1 MTILA
6 TPPSFS
12 SLQDDLV
19 YTVSEPTHTSDPV
32 LYPNY
37 KFIGDVYVGST
48 LVARIKKVPDPITQI
63 GIFNIGQ
70 IVRNYIATTF
80 NPAAGAIVAQEL
92 GDGQFSLSVTMKFG
106 EEYGFTAFFAL
117 VADSSRTYFNNYNG
131 RLIGATSSITALA
144 NKIATNQPT
153 TANLLL
159 SNSYYFISYFTT
171 NTVGISYTVT
181 PSGSGSGFSGTITP
195 SVSNEMIIL
204 NLSPIALNA
213 AHPGTINA
221 ATTSY
226 TVQVGSQTYT
236 FKIFC
241 EPQYQT
247 YMIHFLNQYGGF
259 ESKVFSK
266 VSRKI
271 LEIQRQDFGKLPFTV
286 DASGVVGYKNA
297 NGVYNESRSVYSSQY
312 TERLTL
318 NSDLLTDQEYRWL
331 SDLILSPMVFIED
344 GGYFFPCVISDT
356 NYEPKK
362 FINDDLTNLTM
373 NVEFGKQL
381 NAQFR

>member
-1 MTILA
+1 LPRLSIRL
-6 TPPSFS
+6 S
-12 SLQDDLV
+12 
-19 YTVSEPTHTSDPV
+19 
-32 LYPNY
+32 
-37 KFIGDVYVGST
+37 
-48 LVARIKKVPDPITQI
+48 
-63 GIFNIGQ
+63 
-70 IVRNYIATTF
+70 
-80 NPAAGAIVAQEL
+80 GAIVAQEL

-195 SVSNEMIIL
+195 SFSNEMIII
-204 NLSPIALNA
+204 NVSPIALNA

-241 EPQYQT
+241 ESQYQT

-271 LEIQRQDFGKLPFTV
+271 LEIQRQDFGKLP
-286 DASGVVGYKNA
+286 
-297 NGVYNESRSVYSSQY
+297 
-312 TERLTL
+312 
-318 NSDLLTDQEYRWL
+318 
-331 SDLILSPMVFIED
+331 LSPWIHRE
-344 GGYFFPCVISDT
+344 
-356 NYEPKK
+356 
-362 FINDDLTNLTM
+362 
-373 NVEFGKQL
+373 
-381 NAQFR
+381 